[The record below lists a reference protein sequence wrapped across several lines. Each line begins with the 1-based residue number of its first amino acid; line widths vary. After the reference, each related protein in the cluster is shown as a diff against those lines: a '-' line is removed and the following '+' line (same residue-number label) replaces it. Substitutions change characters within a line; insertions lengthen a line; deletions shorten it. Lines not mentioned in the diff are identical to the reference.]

1 MRTTFRGGH
10 PHPAAR
16 GVDTLCHVSIDTARA
31 RRAGSTRRVTR
42 QRRRRSRRLNLAALR
57 RARWARGVHRR
68 TTARRQLVVT
78 AGLVVLAGLASLGM
92 VLAPMWVV
100 PAVMVFVLL
109 LGVFVLRPTGM
120 AVLGAVVLGLVVLLH
135 ATGRREAEPGVF
147 LVLGLGVVSAFAF
160 VRNRSRLGIQGAM
173 SDLMLV
179 DLRDRLV
186 AHGRIPQLPPGWR
199 VDSVVRSANAEAFS
213 GDFVVAARSAQ
224 GVLLEIVLVDVS
236 GKGQEAGVRSLLLS
250 GAFGGL
256 LGAMPREAFLPAA
269 NGYLLQQDWSEG
281 FATAV
286 HLAVRLDTGAFWVS
300 TAGHPPAVHVHRGS
314 GLIET
319 LGTQGGPALGVV
331 VAPVFAVHEGVLEHG
346 DTVMLYTDGLV
357 EVPGADVELGIDRL
371 MGAAERFI
379 STRSGGADAVL
390 AGVRAGEDDDRGLVL
405 VHRD

>member
-1 MRTTFRGGH
+1 MSTTTT
-10 PHPAAR
+10 AAR
-16 GVDTLCHVSIDTARA
+16 AAPGR
-31 RRAGSTRRVTR
+31 TRRQVR
-42 QRRRRSRRLNLAALR
+42 QRRRRSRRLRSAALR
-57 RARWARGVHRR
+57 RVGWARTVHRR
-68 TTARRQLVVT
+68 TTRRRQLVAT
-78 AGLVVLAGLASLGM
+78 AGLVALAGLAALGM
-92 VLAPMWVV
+92 VLTPTWVV

-109 LGVFVLRPTGM
+109 LGVFTLRPVGM
-120 AVLGAVVLGLVVLLH
+120 AVLGVVVLGLVVGLH
-135 ATGRREAEPGVF
+135 VTRERTSDPGVF
-147 LVLGLGVVSAFAF
+147 VALALGAVSAFAF

-173 SDLMLV
+173 SDIMLV

-186 AHGRIPQLPPGWR
+186 AHGRIPELPAGWR

-213 GDFVVAARSAQ
+213 GDFVVAARGRNGS
-224 GVLLEIVLVDVS
+224 LLEIVLVDVS

-256 LGAMPREAFLPAA
+256 LGAMPTEAFLPAA
-269 NGYLLQQDWSEG
+269 NKYLLEQAWPEG

-286 HLAVRLDTGAFWVS
+286 HLAVRLDTGTFRVS

-319 LGTQGGPALGVV
+319 LDTSGGPALGVV